1 MRLFSQTFMKTKIG
15 LLLIAALA
23 FTFMTS
29 AAFAE
34 GFSVGA
40 SIGSSKI
47 EVDDS
52 SSGIAFDGSDFGWK
66 VFGKYMFNDNW
77 GIEVGYV
84 DFGNPDDTI
93 LGVDFDIEVDGIDA
107 FFIGSFPATD
117 SVDLFGKAGYVSW
130 DAKISSP
137 GVPSQSDDG
146 SDLALGVGAAFHT
159 SDKFSILGEWEWFD
173 IEDSDAVWILSI
185 GIEVG
190 FN

>member
-1 MRLFSQTFMKTKIG
+1 MKTRIG
-15 LLLIAALA
+15 LLTITALALALMTPAAL
-23 FTFMTS
+23 
-29 AAFAE
+29 AE

-47 EVDDS
+47 KVEES
-52 SSGIAFDGSDFGWK
+52 EISFDGSDVGWK

-84 DFGNPDDTI
+84 DLGNPDDTI
-93 LGVDFDIEVDGIDA
+93 LDVDIDVEANGIDA
-107 FFIGSFPATD
+107 FLIGSIPTSD
-117 SVDLFGKAGYVSW
+117 SFDLFGKVGYIAW
-130 DAKISSP
+130 DAEISSP
-137 GVPSQSDDG
+137 GVPSESDDG
-146 SDLALGVGAAFHT
+146 SDFAAGIGGAFHA

-173 IEDSDAVWILSI
+173 IEDSDSVWMLSI